1 MLAALGVA
9 VGAFA
14 EFNPWLLPALIAPLA
29 LGHRSLSTVALL
41 RESEERFRT
50 MFESAPTA
58 MMLVGTDGSVMAV
71 NRSLEALLGYTEE
84 EFRRLPPGG
93 HVHPDD
99 GEEGAEMYAELV
111 RGDRDSYRREALF
124 VTKDGRTVI
133 THLAAALVRDADGK
147 PGYVIAMA
155 EDVTGRSSS
164 RTSCGRARS
173 WRRSAASPA
182 ASRTTSTTC

>member
-1 MLAALGVA
+1 MVVFVAVNHLLLATMLRLGRGHTFRDSGLFSTTGLGIEVVLAALGVA

-71 NRSLEALLGYTEE
+71 NRSLEALLGYSEE

-99 GEEGAEMYAELV
+99 REEGAKMYAELV
-111 RGDRDSYRREALF
+111 RGDRDSYRR
-124 VTKDGRTVI
+124 R
-133 THLAAALVRDADGK
+133 
-147 PGYVIAMA
+147 
-155 EDVTGRSSS
+155 RSS
-164 RTSCGRARS
+164 
-173 WRRSAASPA
+173 
-182 ASRTTSTTC
+182 